1 MESLS
6 STRPLAES
14 FKSVYSNPE
23 HIDYAV
29 IDTFTNSAFSG
40 NPAAVILLPEF
51 RDTKWMQSV
60 AAEFSLPVTCF
71 LVRKDTKLVEGDKV
85 TPEDELP
92 SKKLE
97 VTTSFDSKTEASE
110 DSDMTEK
117 ETNASASETDLKHV
131 IHEYDIRWYT
141 QFSEADLC
149 GHATLAASYLLYE
162 TGLIGKKDT
171 IFFHTKSGLLSVRT
185 VGPKDSDAQSSS
197 ADGRKLPTEDM
208 IELNFP
214 WVTTTPSPFSS
225 VEKLTQTLKNVEVVA
240 VSKASHKLIIEL
252 ASREDLDKLSPNM
265 QELLSCD
272 SDALFA
278 TAPGGP
284 VSEFDFASRCFFPK
298 VGLDEDPVCGSAH
311 CALGPYWSTKLGK
324 DNLLAYQASKRG
336 GILGLQVDKKIGRV
350 YIRGQATM
358 VMAGVL
364 VK

>member
-6 STRPLAES
+6 SSRPLAEA
-14 FKSVYSNPE
+14 FKSMYSKPE

-29 IDTFTNSAFSG
+29 IDAFTNSAFAG
-40 NPAAVILLPEF
+40 NPAAVIILTEF

-60 AAEFSLPVTCF
+60 AAEFNLSETCY
-71 LVRKDTKLVEGDKV
+71 LVRKDTKLVEGDMV
-85 TPEDELP
+85 TPEDEKP
-92 SKKLE
+92 SNKLE
-97 VTTSFDSKTEASE
+97 VFTSFDSKTEASK
-110 DSDMTEK
+110 DSDMREK
-117 ETNASASETDLKHV
+117 ETTSPAPETELKHV
-131 IHEYDIRWYT
+131 IHEYDLRWYT
-141 QFSEADLC
+141 PTAEVDLC
-149 GHATLAASYLLYE
+149 GHGTLAASYLLYE
-162 TGLIGKKDT
+162 TGLVGKQDS
-171 IFFHTKSGLLSVRT
+171 ILFHTKSGLLSVRT
-185 VGPKDSDAQSSS
+185 VGPKESDAQSSS

-240 VSKASHKLIIEL
+240 VGKASHKLIVEL
-252 ASREDLDKLSPNM
+252 ASREDLDKLSPDM
-265 QELLSCD
+265 QELLGCD
-272 SDALFA
+272 SDGLFA

-298 VGLDEDPVCGSAH
+298 LGVDEDPVCGSAH